1 MASNQLKKEMKMMTY
16 KNIFRTMLLACAV
29 VALSTSCKFEQ
40 DDLFDESAS
49 LRLTHQNDNVKAR
62 LVAESDASKNGWL
75 IQYFVAGT
83 DDYQFEGF
91 NLFGRFYANGK
102 VTLASDHRYLRNGNA
117 NKYTEHTSTYNML
130 SEEGTVLSFDTWNDI
145 LTVFA
150 DPVDPTKA
158 PGSLVSNGEG
168 MYGDHNL
175 VLKKFSDNEILF
187 YGERHTAITRM
198 IPCDRPWQQYIAD
211 TKALKNRISSTSLN
225 NYYVICGS
233 DTMYF
238 VGLSKGLYVYS
249 ERIVDPLN
257 KKQLSCVFTPR
268 GFRNENAET
277 IKGVSFQ
284 EFSIDNDTTALY
296 SEDGKVK
303 VVACWDNYMANH
315 AAIWELDSTIYTASQ
330 KAIASEI
337 NTMLKSFNTGWSL
350 KSIGFGKSTGGNS
363 VNGLV
368 LTCYTNTG
376 KTKTNTLGI
385 ETLVKRIAYGKLTVN
400 TAADATTD
408 KNMNTVAAKVPEF
421 VSKVKEFAN
430 TLNGVYDVTPNDY
443 FLPTGGTFTPVGGGT
458 TFRMK

>member
-1 MASNQLKKEMKMMTY
+1 MASNQLKKEMTMMTY
-16 KNIFRTMLLACAV
+16 KNIFRTMTLACAV

-40 DDLFDESAS
+40 DDLFEESAS
-49 LRLTHQNDNVKAR
+49 LRLTHQNENIKSR

-102 VTLASDHRYLRNGNA
+102 VTLASDHRYLRDGNA
-117 NKYTEHTSTYNML
+117 NKYTEHTSTYDML
-130 SEEGTVLSFDTWNDI
+130 SEEGTVLSFNTWNDI
-145 LTVFA
+145 LTVFV

-175 VLKKFSDNEILF
+175 VLKHFSENEILF

-257 KKQLSCVFTPR
+257 KKSLSCVFTPR

-277 IKGVSFQ
+277 INGVSFQ
-284 EFSIDNDTTALY
+284 EFTIDKDTTALY

-303 VVACWDNYMANH
+303 VVACWDRYMTSH
-315 AAIWELDSTIYTASQ
+315 AAIWELDSTIFTANQ
-330 KAIASEI
+330 KAIASEL
-337 NTMLKSFNTGWSL
+337 NTMLKSFNSGWSL

-368 LTCYTNTG
+368 LTCYTNAA
-376 KTKTNTLGI
+376 KTKTNTLGV
-385 ETLVKRIAYGKLTVN
+385 ESVVNRIAYGKLSVN
-400 TAADATTD
+400 TAADANID
-408 KNMNTVAAKVPEF
+408 KNMGAVDAKVPAF
-421 VSKVKEFAN
+421 SAKVKEFAA
-430 TLNGVYDVTPNDY
+430 TLNGEYQVTPNDY
-443 FLPTGGTFTPVGGGT
+443 FLPTGGTFAATNGGL
-458 TFRMK
+458 TFRLK